1 MQHTLKTATDWI
13 EGIGLHTGAA
23 VSLRILPA
31 APDTGRL
38 FLRTDISAINSYVL
52 ALAGCVDQD
61 ASRLCTYL
69 RNDSRVSVQTPEHIM
84 AALAAYGIDNAL
96 IEITGPEVPL
106 MDGTTMPFLAALQAV
121 GRKVQPAP
129 RLRLRMLKTVTVTDG
144 DKSASLAPTTG
155 DNLVCDYTVNYP
167 GLGRQHKRFTL
178 SDADTFATELGRA
191 RTFTLRSI
199 AMAMKASGGVRGGSL
214 ENALVLNDEDG
225 TPYEGQLMHYT
236 DEPVRHKIMDAI
248 GDLALAGMPIIGHF
262 TCDKGGHALTNQL
275 VRAVQSDPSAFE
287 IVADMAGMPVPM
299 QRKAAHNALVH

>member
-23 VSLRILPA
+23 VSLRILPS
-31 APDTGRL
+31 APDTGHL
-38 FLRTDISAINSYVL
+38 FVRTDISAINSYVP
-52 ALAGCVDQD
+52 ALAHSVDPD

-69 RNDSRVSVQTPEHIM
+69 RNDSRVSIQTPEHIM
-84 AALAAYGIDNAL
+84 AAFAAYGIDNAL

-129 RLRLRMLKTVTVTDG
+129 RYRMRMIKTVTVMDG
-144 DKSASLAPTTG
+144 DKSASLAPIAG
-155 DNLVCDYTVNYP
+155 DHLVCDYTVNYP

-178 SDADTFATELGRA
+178 TDADMFASELGRA

-199 AMAMKASGGVRGGSL
+199 ALAMKANGGVRGGSL

-225 TPYEGQLMHYT
+225 TPYEGQLMHYA

-248 GDLALAGMPIIGHF
+248 GDLTLAGMPIIGHF

-275 VRAVQSDPSAFE
+275 VRAVLSDPSSFE
-287 IVADMAGMPVPM
+287 IVADMAGMRVPM
-299 QRKAAHNALVH
+299 PRKVGINQLVH